1 MGLRTPSR
9 IPRAT
14 CFNLS
19 GQTMPPVSNRGNAMK
34 TLLLFGIA
42 ALLLATGT
50 AQAQSEPCGP
60 AYSRPCT
67 DADAQRAIEAAKRA
81 QAEAKWELSWR
92 RCRLEK
98 LGADDD
104 ERVITF
110 EDIPD
115 ILKGI
120 KELKKCNAFWQCVE
134 DRDAGKVK
142 HCYENDR

>member
-1 MGLRTPSR
+1 M
-9 IPRAT
+9 
-14 CFNLS
+14 
-19 GQTMPPVSNRGNAMK
+19 
-34 TLLLFGIA
+34 IA
-42 ALLLATGT
+42 AGANSLRELGKSSVAVLFLATGT

-142 HCYENDR
+142 HCYENDRRWR